1 MAIISE
7 FVVLEGSPLIGQ
19 KLQAIVETYGVKILH
34 FHNPTLA
41 LDSKTAYDPTREL
54 KKNFC
59 LKVEGEIDDVARLRM
74 DSVNFS

>member
-1 MAIISE
+1 MITISE
-7 FVVLEGSPLIGQ
+7 FVVLEGSPLVGR
-19 KLQAIVETYGVKILH
+19 KLQAIVEQYGVKVLH

-59 LKVEGEIDDVARLRM
+59 LKVEGELDDVARLRF